1 MGYGSGYGK
10 KGLGRYQDMKVQ
22 TASPAQ
28 IMIML
33 YDGAIRFSLQ
43 AKKKIEDKDFEGK
56 GQFISKTQAII
67 DELMNSLDFNISPE
81 LCTNLQQLYIYINE
95 RLTHANIKM
104 EADAMDEV
112 IELLN
117 TLRDGW
123 KQALASE
130 QQDPTVKKLNDGE
143 S

>member
-43 AKKKIEDKDFEGK
+43 AKKKIE
-56 GQFISKTQAII
+56 
-67 DELMNSLDFNISPE
+67 
-81 LCTNLQQLYIYINE
+81 
-95 RLTHANIKM
+95 
-104 EADAMDEV
+104 
-112 IELLN
+112 
-117 TLRDGW
+117 
-123 KQALASE
+123 
-130 QQDPTVKKLNDGE
+130 
-143 S
+143 

>member
-1 MGYGSGYGK
+1 M
-10 KGLGRYQDMKVQ
+10 
-22 TASPAQ
+22 
-28 IMIML
+28 
-33 YDGAIRFSLQ
+33 
-43 AKKKIEDKDFEGK
+43 
-56 GQFISKTQAII
+56 FISKTQAII
-67 DELMNSLDFNISPE
+67 DELMNSLDFNIAPD

-104 EADAMDEV
+104 DAEAMNEV

-123 KQALASE
+123 KQALASD
-130 QQDPTVKKLNDGE
+130 QDPTVKKLNDGE

>member
-43 AKKKIEDKDFEGK
+43 GKKKIEEKDFEGK
-56 GQFISKTQAII
+56 GVFISKTQAII
-67 DELMNSLDFNISPE
+67 DELMNSLDFNIAPE

-104 EADAMDEV
+104 DVDAMDEV

-130 QQDPTVKKLNDGE
+130 QDPTVKKLNDGE

>member
-33 YDGAIRFSLQ
+33 YDGAIRFTLQ
-43 AKKKIEDKDFEGK
+43 AKKKLEEKDFEGK
-56 GQFISKTQAII
+56 GIFISKTQAIV
-67 DELMNSLDFNISPE
+67 DELMNSLNFSIAPE
-81 LCTNLQQLYIYINE
+81 LCENLQQLYIYINE
-95 RLTHANIKM
+95 RLSEANIKC
-104 EADAMDEV
+104 DAEVLDEV
-112 IELLN
+112 IGLLN

-130 QQDPTVKKLNDGE
+130 PQDPTATTDE
-143 S
+143 D

>member
-43 AKKKIEDKDFEGK
+43 AKKKIEERDFEGK
-56 GQFISKTQAII
+56 GVFISKTQAII
-67 DELMNSLDFNISPE
+67 DELMNSLDFTIAPD
-81 LCTNLQQLYIYINE
+81 LCTNLQKLYIYINE
-95 RLTHANIKM
+95 RLTHANIQLDP
-104 EADAMDEV
+104 EAMDEV
-112 IELLN
+112 IQLLN

-123 KQALASE
+123 KQALASDS
-130 QQDPTVKKLNDGE
+130 DPTVTKISEGDD
-143 S
+143 

>member
-43 AKKKIEDKDFEGK
+43 AKKKIEDRDFEGK
-56 GQFISKTQAII
+56 GIFISKTQAII
-67 DELMNSLDFNISPE
+67 DELMNSLDFSIAPD
-81 LCTNLQQLYIYINE
+81 LCSNLQQLYIYINE
-95 RLTHANIKM
+95 RLTHANIQLDPEAM
-104 EADAMDEV
+104 EEV
-112 IELLN
+112 IQLLN

-123 KQALASE
+123 KQALATE
-130 QQDPTVKKLNDGE
+130 QDPTQRAEDEG
-143 S
+143 

>member
-43 AKKKIEDKDFEGK
+43 AKKKIEEKDFEGK
-56 GQFISKTQAII
+56 GVFISKTQAII
-67 DELMNSLDFNISPE
+67 DELMNSLDFTIAPD
-81 LCTNLQQLYIYINE
+81 LCTNLQKLYIYINE
-95 RLTHANIKM
+95 RLTHANIQLDP
-104 EADAMDEV
+104 EAMDEV
-112 IELLN
+112 IQLLN

-123 KQALASE
+123 KQALASDP
-130 QQDPTVKKLNDGE
+130 DPTVTKISEGDD
-143 S
+143 

>member
-33 YDGAIRFSLQ
+33 YDGAIRFTLQ
-43 AKKKIEDKDFEGK
+43 AKKKLEEGDFEGK
-56 GQFISKTQAII
+56 GIFISKTQAII
-67 DELMNSLDFNISPE
+67 DELMNSLNFDIAPE
-81 LCTNLQQLYIYINE
+81 LCENLQQLYIYMNE
-95 RLTHANIKM
+95 RLSEANIKRDL
-104 EADAMDEV
+104 DALDEV
-112 IELLN
+112 VGLLN

-130 QQDPTVKKLNDGE
+130 ADPTANGGSE
-143 S
+143 G

>member
-43 AKKKIEDKDFEGK
+43 AKKKIEEKDFEGK
-56 GQFISKTQAII
+56 GVFISKTQAII
-67 DELMNSLDFNISPE
+67 DELMNSLDFTIAPD
-81 LCTNLQQLYIYINE
+81 LCTNLQKLYIYINE
-95 RLTHANIKM
+95 RLTHANIQLDP
-104 EADAMDEV
+104 EAMDEV
-112 IELLN
+112 IQLLN

-123 KQALASE
+123 KQALASDS
-130 QQDPTVKKLNDGE
+130 DPTVTKISEGDD
-143 S
+143 

>member
-43 AKKKIEDKDFEGK
+43 AKKKIEDHDFEGK
-56 GQFISKTQAII
+56 GVFISKTQAII
-67 DELMNSLDFNISPE
+67 DELMNSLDFSIAPD
-81 LCTNLQQLYIYINE
+81 LCSNLQQLYIYINE
-95 RLTHANIKM
+95 RLTHANIQLDA
-104 EADAMDEV
+104 EAMDEV
-112 IELLN
+112 IQLLN

-130 QQDPTVKKLNDGE
+130 QDPTTGGAADGD

>member
-33 YDGAIRFSLQ
+33 YDGAIRFTLQ
-43 AKKKIEDKDFEGK
+43 AKKKLEEKDFEGK
-56 GQFISKTQAII
+56 GIFISKTQAIV
-67 DELMNSLDFNISPE
+67 DELMNSLNFSIAPE
-81 LCTNLQQLYIYINE
+81 LCENLQQLYIYINE
-95 RLTHANIKM
+95 RLSEANIKCD
-104 EADAMDEV
+104 ADVLDEV
-112 IELLN
+112 IGLLN

-130 QQDPTVKKLNDGE
+130 PEDPTAKGDENE
-143 S
+143 

>member
-43 AKKKIEDKDFEGK
+43 AKKKIEDQDFEGK
-56 GQFISKTQAII
+56 GVFISKTQAII
-67 DELMNSLDFNISPE
+67 DELMNSLDFNIAPD

-104 EADAMDEV
+104 DAEAMNEV

-123 KQALASE
+123 KQALASD
-130 QQDPTVKKLNDGE
+130 QDPTVKKLNDGE

>member
-43 AKKKIEDKDFEGK
+43 AKKKIEEKDFEGK
-56 GQFISKTQAII
+56 GVFISKTQAII
-67 DELMNSLDFNISPE
+67 DELMNSLDFTIAPD
-81 LCTNLQQLYIYINE
+81 LCTNLQKLYIYINE
-95 RLTHANIKM
+95 RLTHANIQLDP
-104 EADAMDEV
+104 EAMDEV
-112 IELLN
+112 IQLLN

-130 QQDPTVKKLNDGE
+130 ADPTVTKISEGDD
-143 S
+143 

>member
-33 YDGAIRFSLQ
+33 YDGAIRFTLQ
-43 AKKKIEDKDFEGK
+43 AKKKLEEKDFEGK
-56 GQFISKTQAII
+56 GIFISKTQAIV
-67 DELMNSLDFNISPE
+67 DELMNSLNFSIAPE
-81 LCTNLQQLYIYINE
+81 LCENLQQLYIYMNE
-95 RLTHANIKM
+95 RLSEANIKCDP
-104 EADAMDEV
+104 EVLDEV
-112 IELLN
+112 IGLLN

-130 QQDPTVKKLNDGE
+130 PEDPTSQGE
-143 S
+143 EG

>member
-43 AKKKIEDKDFEGK
+43 AKKKIEEKDFEGK
-56 GQFISKTQAII
+56 GVFISKTQAII
-67 DELMNSLDFNISPE
+67 DELMNSLDFTIAPD
-81 LCTNLQQLYIYINE
+81 LCTNLQKLYIYINE
-95 RLTHANIKM
+95 RLTHANIQLDP
-104 EADAMDEV
+104 EAMDEV
-112 IELLN
+112 IQLLN

-123 KQALASE
+123 KQALASDA
-130 QQDPTVKKLNDGE
+130 DPTVTKISEGDD
-143 S
+143 

>member
-43 AKKKIEDKDFEGK
+43 AKKKIEEEDFEGK
-56 GQFISKTQAII
+56 GVFISKTQAII
-67 DELMNSLDFNISPE
+67 DELMNSLDFNIAPE
-81 LCTNLQQLYIYINE
+81 LCSNLQQLYIYINE

-104 EADAMDEV
+104 EAEAMNEV

-123 KQALASE
+123 KQALASD
-130 QQDPTVKKLNDGE
+130 QDPTVKKLNDGE

>member
-43 AKKKIEDKDFEGK
+43 AKKKIEDQDFEGK
-56 GQFISKTQAII
+56 GVFISKTQAII
-67 DELMNSLDFNISPE
+67 DELMNSLDFNIAPD

-104 EADAMDEV
+104 DAEAMNEV

-117 TLRDGW
+117 ILRDGW
-123 KQALASE
+123 KQALASD
-130 QQDPTVKKLNDGE
+130 QDPTVKKLNDGE